1 MEIQNTMIFSN
12 PEDKATET
20 EALGGKVYF
29 KVAVIELLW

>member
-20 EALGGKVYF
+20 EALGSEVYF
-29 KVAVIELLW
+29 KVVAIKLL